1 MSLFTSHQHR
11 ACPGHAF
18 GEFGCA
24 SWEALSLFLRD
35 ADYYSIR
42 YTAFWH
48 YSYSLHVID
57 STVPAG
63 YATLMLI
70 IFTDLDGTLLD
81 YESYSY
87 DAARPALAI
96 IKDMGIPLVL
106 VTSKTRAEVEVWRER
121 LDNHDPFIVENGG
134 ALYLPRKY
142 FPFTLQAP
150 AYRDGYAV
158 IEFGT
163 PYGELVDTLRAA
175 SSESQCSVIGFHD
188 MSIQEVSLR
197 CGISMDLA
205 VLAKRREYD
214 EPFEILDPGADQLL
228 KCIESRKKQ
237 WTRGGRFYHILGP
250 NDKSHCVRL
259 LTHFYERAFGEV
271 STVGL
276 GDGLNDTRFLK
287 AVDIPIV
294 LKSAESARLLARV
307 PRARQTELPGSE
319 GWNHAVLEIL
329 QNHGNHRVEPMPADS
344 SIQSA

>member
-1 MSLFTSHQHR
+1 
-11 ACPGHAF
+11 
-18 GEFGCA
+18 
-24 SWEALSLFLRD
+24 
-35 ADYYSIR
+35 
-42 YTAFWH
+42 
-48 YSYSLHVID
+48 
-57 STVPAG
+57 
-63 YATLMLI
+63 MLI

-87 DAARPALAI
+87 DAARPALAL

-106 VTSKTRAEVEVWRER
+106 VTSKTRAEVEIWRDR

-134 ALYLPRKY
+134 ALYMPRNY
-142 FPFTLQAP
+142 FPFTLQVP

-158 IEFGT
+158 IEFGA
-163 PYGELVDTLRAA
+163 PYNELVETLRAA
-175 SSESQCSVIGFHD
+175 SSESQCRVIGFHD

-237 WTRGGRFYHILGP
+237 WTRGGRFYHILGA

-259 LTHFYERAFGEV
+259 LTHFYQRAFGEV

-276 GDGLNDTRFLK
+276 GDGLNDARFLK

-294 LKSAESARLLARV
+294 LKSAESARLLASV
-307 PRARQTELPGSE
+307 PRARLTDVTGSE
-319 GWNHAVLEIL
+319 GWNRAVMEVMHNQVDQGIKPAPMDSC
-329 QNHGNHRVEPMPADS
+329 NHTG
-344 SIQSA
+344 